1 MTQKSETGGKRLK
14 GIYLL
19 WWRAY
24 DWIYSAEL
32 RKRIAMD
39 VEMIDA
45 PLIESENWRQHREHL
60 KQAEV
65 IFSGWGMAKIDEE
78 FLAAAPNLKLVLY
91 GAGSVRGFYTPEMV
105 ARGVRLCSAWQANA
119 VPVAEFTYANIIF
132 ALKRVFPVVD
142 IMRKSRVWEKP
153 FALPGAFGTTV
164 GLVSLGA
171 IGRMV
176 ARYLSAHDVKV
187 VAYDPFA
194 DPVYAKELGVDL
206 VDLKTVFA
214 KSDVVSIHAP
224 LLDSTRG
231 MIGGDLLASM
241 REGASLI
248 NTARG
253 QLIREDE
260 LAAVFAKR
268 SDLSAYLD
276 VVAEEPLAK
285 DSPLWDLPN
294 VYLTPH
300 IAGSMDNECQ
310 RMGWYMFDELH
321 RYLRGETLKYEVTP
335 EIYERMA

>member
-1 MTQKSETGGKRLK
+1 MTQKNEASGRRLK
-14 GIYLL
+14 GTYLL
-19 WWRAY
+19 WERAY
-24 DWIYSAEL
+24 DWIYSPEL
-32 RKRIAMD
+32 RERIACD
-39 VEMIDA
+39 VDIVDG
-45 PLIESENWRQHREHL
+45 PLIEMENWKEHREQL
-60 KQAEV
+60 KQVEV

-105 ARGVRLCSAWQANA
+105 ARGVRLSSAWQANA
-119 VPVAEFTYANIIF
+119 VPVAEYTYANIIF

-142 IMRKSRVWEKP
+142 QMRKSRVWKKP
-153 FALPGAFGTTV
+153 FVLPGAFGTTV

-171 IGRMV
+171 IGQKV

-194 DPVYAKELGVDL
+194 DPLAAKELGVDL
-206 VDLKTVFA
+206 VDLETVFA

-276 VVAEEPLAK
+276 VVAQEPLPEH
-285 DSPLWDLPN
+285 SPLWDLPN

-310 RMGWYMFDELH
+310 RMGWYMYDELH
-321 RYLRGETLKYEVTP
+321 RYLRDRKSVV
-335 EIYERMA
+335 